1 MPTNQSRP
9 SKCHIHAIQLV
20 AIRTYV
26 EYTFV
31 WITVSQG
38 NYQGPGDLPMGSA
51 KEQTLMWQQNSYMND
66 SGIHSG
72 AVTQAPSLS
81 GKEDEEMEG
90 DQLMFDLDQGFAQG
104 FTQDQVDGE
113 TIVTFVTL
121 QNYGILC
128 IMIENGV
135 TSFRDESATESHS
148 IAACTR
154 CYVSRNTG
162 GRCRDSFHA
171 I

>member
-1 MPTNQSRP
+1 M
-9 SKCHIHAIQLV
+9 
-20 AIRTYV
+20 
-26 EYTFV
+26 
-31 WITVSQG
+31 SQG

-113 TIVTFVTL
+113 REITL
-121 QNYGILC
+121 FFKIKLLL
-128 IMIENGV
+128 
-135 TSFRDESATESHS
+135 HK
-148 IAACTR
+148 
-154 CYVSRNTG
+154 
-162 GRCRDSFHA
+162 
-171 I
+171 

>member
-1 MPTNQSRP
+1 MRLTS
-9 SKCHIHAIQLV
+9 
-20 AIRTYV
+20 
-26 EYTFV
+26 V
-31 WITVSQG
+31 WVTVSQG

-81 GKEDEEMEG
+81 GKEDEEMES

-113 TIVTFVTL
+113 I
-121 QNYGILC
+121 
-128 IMIENGV
+128 
-135 TSFRDESATESHS
+135 TSF
-148 IAACTR
+148 
-154 CYVSRNTG
+154 VSPILPLQDTVYYNGEWYYIFQR
-162 GRCRDSFHA
+162 
-171 I
+171 

>member
-1 MPTNQSRP
+1 MR
-9 SKCHIHAIQLV
+9 L
-20 AIRTYV
+20 
-26 EYTFV
+26 TFV
-31 WITVSQG
+31 VWVTVSQG

-81 GKEDEEMEG
+81 GKEDEEMES

-113 TIVTFVTL
+113 ITSFVDYL
-121 QNYGILC
+121 RYYHCKILC
-128 IMIENGV
+128 ITMENGI
-135 TSFRDESATESHS
+135 TYFRDESATESHS
-148 IAACTR
+148 IATCAR
-154 CYVSRNTG
+154 CYVS
-162 GRCRDSFHA
+162 
-171 I
+171 

>member
-1 MPTNQSRP
+1 
-9 SKCHIHAIQLV
+9 
-20 AIRTYV
+20 
-26 EYTFV
+26 
-31 WITVSQG
+31 
-38 NYQGPGDLPMGSA
+38 MGSA

-113 TIVTFVTL
+113 TITTFINPMLSL
-121 QNYGILC
+121 QSWILC
-128 IMIENGV
+128 II
-135 TSFRDESATESHS
+135 
-148 IAACTR
+148 I
-154 CYVSRNTG
+154 
-162 GRCRDSFHA
+162 
-171 I
+171 